1 VRREPP
7 LGDSRD
13 TGYDPG
19 VAEQIVGLPVDDLV
33 PRQEQ
38 EIARLE
44 MLVEA
49 AGRLLGTLDLDAVLA
64 DVLRLAQST
73 LDADA
78 YALWRRDPREGVWSL
93 YASSGL
99 SDDYVA
105 RAPAAVVGNEDMPV
119 EGPLVASDIAST
131 DWLTPEHKAVH
142 AAEGTRAML
151 VVPLRDRGELV
162 GTLAFYSRRPRSF
175 DESELRAAK
184 ALATLA
190 AAAAGTAAVY
200 EEQRRLAESRRLIA
214 EASEQLASSLDYET
228 TLSNVA
234 ALVVPAL
241 ADWCVI
247 DIVGE
252 DGAIQRLAVAH
263 QDPDKVEQA
272 KQLIEQL
279 PIKPGAD
286 RGPGA
291 VIRTQQPQLTPE
303 IVDEELDR
311 RFADRPEVLADL
323 RSLGLRSSMTVPL
336 VVRRRALGAITLVAA
351 ESRRRYGEADLAIAL
366 DLARRAATAVD
377 NAHLYREALVKE
389 SQVRFVA
396 EAGGVLSELLDYDE
410 TLAAIARLAVPRIAD
425 WCIVDV
431 VDGAEIRRVA
441 VAADDEEKQA
451 ALEELR
457 ERYPPTWDS
466 PQPAARALRDG
477 APVMFEKLEGARL
490 EETVIDERH
499 LRIMQTLDPHSAVA
513 MPLIAR
519 GEKVGAI
526 TFAWSETLRRYG
538 ERDLPLMEDLATRAA
553 LAVDNARLYAR
564 ERATGDQLA
573 FLAEMSSVLAS
584 SLDYETTLANV
595 AQLIVPQF
603 ADWCAVDVVA
613 EDGSIERIAV
623 VHKDP
628 AKEPWARRSR
638 DLHPPDPAEQEG
650 TARVVRTGEPVLYRR
665 ITDEFLQQTAPGP
678 ENLEVLRELGMA
690 SAIVV
695 PMKARGRT
703 IGALMLVSSNPKRL
717 YDDDALTF
725 AEHLGRRSATAV
737 DNALLYR
744 RSEQRAQ
751 AARALAF
758 VADGV
763 LLVDEDG
770 IVRIWNAAAEMI
782 TGLREQDVFGRPV
795 TEVVHGWA
803 SVEAHVPVAAGPGTP
818 RAETVPVELATGERW
833 LSISGVSLPGGTVYA
848 FRDFTEERRVERLKS
863 EFVSTISHELRTPLA
878 AIYGAALTLRRE
890 EPALLAQ
897 REGLLDVV
905 ATESER
911 LARIVNDILWVSRL
925 ESGTLQ
931 VAVERFD
938 ATELAS
944 AVVAAARAHLPANLT
959 LSLETAPDVPPVEAD
974 ADKVRQ
980 ILTNLLDN
988 AVKYSPDGGKIFL
1001 RIGHSDAFVSFAV
1014 ADQGLG
1020 VSPQEHGRIFEKFY
1034 RLDPELTRG
1043 VGGTGLGLYIS
1054 RELVRHMNGRISV
1067 DSEEGTGSTFT
1078 VELPAAR

>member
-1 VRREPP
+1 M
-7 LGDSRD
+7 
-13 TGYDPG
+13 
-19 VAEQIVGLPVDDLV
+19 AEQIVGLRVDDLV

-78 YALWRRDPREGVWSL
+78 YALWRRDPREDVWSV

-105 RAPAAVVGNEDMPV
+105 RASAALVGYEDVPV

-131 DWLTPEHKAVH
+131 DWLTPEHKAAH

-175 DESELRAAK
+175 DESELRAAN

-263 QDPDKVEQA
+263 QDPNKVERA
-272 KQLIEQL
+272 RQLIDQL
-279 PIKPGAD
+279 PIKPDAD

-303 IVDEELDR
+303 IVDDELDR

-377 NAHLYREALVKE
+377 NALLYRQALVKE

-410 TLAAIARLAVPRIAD
+410 TIAAIARLAVPRIAD

-451 ALEELR
+451 ALDELR
-457 ERYPPTWDS
+457 EHYPPTWDS

-477 APVMFEKLEGARL
+477 APVMLEGERL
-490 EETVIDERH
+490 EESVIDERH
-499 LRIMQTLDPHSAVA
+499 LRIMQTLDPHSTVA

-603 ADWCAVDVVA
+603 ADWCAVDIVA

-623 VHKDP
+623 VHGDP

-638 DLHPPDPAEQEG
+638 DLHPPDLAEQEG

-665 ITDEFLQQTAPGP
+665 ITDEFLEQTAPGP

-703 IGALMLVSSNPKRL
+703 LGALMLVSSNPRRL

-725 AEHLGRRSATAV
+725 AEHLGRRSAAAV

-770 IVRIWNAAAEMI
+770 IVRIWNAAAEAI

-795 TEVVHGWA
+795 TEVVSGWA
-803 SVEAHVPVAAGPGTP
+803 SVEAHVRVAAGPATP

-848 FRDFTEERRVERLKS
+848 FRDLTEERRVERLKS

-897 REGLLDVV
+897 REALLDVV

-931 VAVERFD
+931 VAVERCD

-959 LSLETAPDVPPVEAD
+959 LSLETEPGVPPVEAD

-988 AVKYSPDGGKIFL
+988 AVKYSPDGGKINV
-1001 RIGHSDAFVSFAV
+1001 RIGHGDAFVSFAV

-1054 RELVRHMNGRISV
+1054 RELVRHMSGRISV
-1067 DSEEGTGSTFT
+1067 ESEEGTGSTFT
-1078 VELPAAR
+1078 VELPVAR

>member
-1 VRREPP
+1 M
-7 LGDSRD
+7 
-13 TGYDPG
+13 T
-19 VAEQIVGLPVDDLV
+19 EQFVGPSVDDLLR
-33 PRQEQ
+33 RQEE

-78 YALWRRDPREGVWSL
+78 YALWRRDPRDGGWSL
-93 YASSGL
+93 RASSGL
-99 SDDYVA
+99 SDEYLA
-105 RAPAAVVGNEDMPV
+105 AAPAAI
-119 EGPLVASDIAST
+119 EGKSSTVSLDEPIVARDIAST
-131 DWLTPEHKAVH
+131 EWLTAEHKAAH
-142 AAEGTRAML
+142 AAEGTQSML
-151 VVPLRDRGELV
+151 VVPLHNRGDVV
-162 GTLAFYSRRPRSF
+162 GTLVFYSRRARSF
-175 DESELRAAK
+175 DEAEIRAAT

-252 DGAIQRLAVAH
+252 EGAIQRIAVAH
-263 QDPDKVEQA
+263 QDPAKVERA
-272 KQLIEQL
+272 RELIEQL
-279 PIKPGAD
+279 PINPNAS

-291 VIRTQQPQLTPE
+291 VIRTQ
-303 IVDEELDR
+303 
-311 RFADRPEVLADL
+311 RPEVTTEIGDDELDERYANRPTVLAEL
-323 RSLGLRSSMTVPL
+323 RSLGLRSYMTVPL

-351 ESRRRYGEADLAIAL
+351 ESGRRYGEADLAIAL
-366 DLARRAATAVD
+366 DLARHAATAVD
-377 NAHLYREALVKE
+377 NALLYREALVKE

-396 EAGGVLSELLDYDE
+396 EAGGLLSELLDYDA

-441 VAADDEEKQA
+441 VAADDEDSQV

-457 ERYPPTWDS
+457 KHYPPTWDS
-466 PQPAARALRDG
+466 PQPAARALREG
-477 APVMFEKLEGARL
+477 APVIIEDFEGVRL
-490 EETVIDERH
+490 EETVIDDQH
-499 LRIMQTLDPHSAVA
+499 LRIMQALDPHSAVA
-513 MPLIAR
+513 MPLLAR

-526 TFAWSETLRRYG
+526 TFAWSQSRRRYS

-628 AKEPWARRSR
+628 AKEDWARQSR
-638 DLHPPDPAEQEG
+638 DLHPPDPAEREG
-650 TARVVRTGEPVLYRR
+650 TARVVRTGEPMLYRR
-665 ITDEFLQQTAPGP
+665 ITDELLQQSAPGP
-678 ENLEVLRELGMA
+678 ENLRVLRELGMA
-690 SAIVV
+690 SAMVV

-703 IGALMLVSSNPKRL
+703 LGALMLVSSDPERL

-725 AEHLGRRSATAV
+725 AEHLGRRSAAAV

-770 IVRIWNAAAEMI
+770 IVRIWNAAAEVI
-782 TGLREQDVFGRPV
+782 TGLPER
-795 TEVVHGWA
+795 EVVGRSVEEAIHGWA
-803 SVEAHVPVAAGPGTP
+803 AAEAHIPVAAGPGTP
-818 RAETVPVELATGERW
+818 RAETVPVELARGERW
-833 LSISGVSLPGGTVYA
+833 LSISAVSLPGGTVYA
-848 FRDFTEERRVERLKS
+848 FRDLTEERRVERLKS

-890 EPALLAQ
+890 EPGLEAQ

-905 ATESER
+905 AAESER

-925 ESGTLQ
+925 ESGTLH
-931 VAVERFD
+931 VAVESCD
-938 ATELAS
+938 ATELAA
-944 AVVAAARAHLPANLT
+944 AVVAAAEAHLPANLT
-959 LSLETAPDVPPVEAD
+959 LSLETEPGVPPVAAD

-988 AVKYSPDGGKIFL
+988 AVKYSPDGGNIRL
-1001 RIGHSDAFVSFAV
+1001 RIAKNDALVSFAV
-1014 ADQGLG
+1014 TDQGLG
-1020 VSPQEHGRIFEKFY
+1020 VPASEHGRIFEKFY

-1054 RELVRHMNGRISV
+1054 RELARRMNGRVSV
-1067 DSEEGTGSTFT
+1067 ESKEGEGSTFR
-1078 VELPAAR
+1078 VDLPVAR